1 MVLVNAMMILKMLI
15 LLIINTSSSY
25 KYHCKRYG
33 VQHQHHRHQ
42 SSFQLQA
49 GFGKISSSSSS
60 DSSSS
65 IVDDCPCLS
74 GLKYSECC
82 GTLHDKTSSST
93 TPSKVIMARYTAYK
107 LDNPNYIIESTSPT
121 CSDYEFY
128 VLTAQ
133 GNGMNTWVRAI
144 RRDMIDTYVYVKQ
157 EIVSEKIETEDMG
170 PKKAT
175 VVSRLL
181 AIGKIDNVMY
191 PVEDE
196 STMVYLNDQWYFEK
210 SEVRRPPPEIAAS
223 MMDKW
228 PQETGITLKVVG
240 DEQLRDPNDPADP
253 LSKVPL
259 NKMTRGGMR
268 TYGGGIGQKRKSSS
282 SR

>member
-1 MVLVNAMMILKMLI
+1 MFCLCINLIVLLV
-15 LLIINTSSSY
+15 LLIVNTSSSY
-25 KYHCKRYG
+25 QYQCKHHHHHHR
-33 VQHQHHRHQ
+33 VQHQHHHHHQ
-42 SSFQLQA
+42 SSFQLLA
-49 GFGKISSSSSS
+49 GFGNKISSSSSS
-60 DSSSS
+60 SSNS

-74 GLKYSECC
+74 GLKYKECC
-82 GTLHDKTSSST
+82 GSLHDKTST
-93 TPSKVIMARYTAYK
+93 TTSPSKVIMARYTAYK

-121 CSDYEFY
+121 CTDYEFY

-133 GNGMNTWVRAI
+133 GNGMNAWVRAI

-157 EIVSEKIETEDMG
+157 EIVSESIEADG
-170 PKKAT
+170 RKAT
-175 VVSRLL
+175 VLSRLL

-210 SEVRRPPPEIAAS
+210 SDVRRPPPDVAAA

-228 PQETGITLKVVG
+228 PQETGITLRVVA
-240 DEQLRDPNDPADP
+240 DEQLSSAADP
-253 LSKVPL
+253 ENPLDKVPL

-268 TYGGGIGQKRKSSS
+268 TYGGGIGQSKR
-282 SR
+282 R